1 MISNRV
7 LLADDDEALRALVA
21 EALTEKGLKVTQAG
35 DGVEAMQALQ
45 STPSISILLTDIRM
59 PRMDGY
65 SLAEAAV
72 TANPELKVIMMTGFA
87 DETLP
92 EGVLGAREVRILFKP
107 IELDELCDR
116 VCDMASRV

>member
-1 MISNRV
+1 MISNRILV
-7 LLADDDEALRALVA
+7 AEDDDDLRTLVT
-21 EALTEKGLKVTQAG
+21 EALTERGLRVTQAA

-45 STPSISILLTDIRM
+45 SMPSISILLTDIRM

-72 TANPELKVIMMTGFA
+72 SENPELKIIMMTGFA
-87 DETLP
+87 DEKLP
-92 EGVLGAREVRILFKP
+92 EGVLGAREVRMLFKP